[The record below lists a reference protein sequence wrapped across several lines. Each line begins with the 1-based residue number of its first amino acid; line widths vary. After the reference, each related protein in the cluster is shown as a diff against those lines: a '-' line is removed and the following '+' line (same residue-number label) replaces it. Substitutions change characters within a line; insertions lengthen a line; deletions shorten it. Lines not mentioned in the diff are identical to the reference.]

1 MNLSNTKKIM
11 TSITSKLSSI
21 MALLIV
27 SLIVAVIIPEAF
39 LTSSNMV
46 NIVRQMSTNG
56 ILTIGMTIVL
66 ISGGIDLSVGS
77 VLAVSGVISC
87 GLVSDGVNVWVAVLL
102 ALLTGPVFG
111 VFNGFF
117 VAKLN
122 IPPFIVTLASMQI
135 GRGIA
140 YVYSSGLPI
149 RSSNEIYNLIGN
161 GYLSFGLFEVPIPII
176 ILILV
181 VIISYLLLHKTKFGN
196 YVFAVGGNSEAA
208 RYSGISVVK
217 TKFLCYV
224 YSGTLSALVGIILA
238 SRMYSGQPTA
248 GEGYEMDAV
257 AAAVLGG
264 TSFSGGVGNIIGVLF
279 GALTIGVINNALNL
293 LNIPFYFQNIVKG
306 SVILI
311 AVLLDTLKKRGKDK

>member
-1 MNLSNTKKIM
+1 MNLSNTKKIVA
-11 TSITSKLSSI
+11 SITSKLSSI

-39 LTSSNMV
+39 LTSSNMI

-87 GLVSDGVNVWVAVLL
+87 GLVADGVNVWVAVIL

-111 VFNGFF
+111 IFNGFF

-149 RSSNEIYNLIGN
+149 RSSNETYNLIGN

-176 ILILV
+176 ILIIV
-181 VIISYLLLHKTKFGN
+181 VVISYLLLHKTKFGN

-208 RYSGISVVK
+208 RYSGISVAK
-217 TKFLCYV
+217 TTFLCYV

-293 LNIPFYFQNIVKG
+293 LNIPFYFQDIVKG

-311 AVLLDTLKKRGKDK
+311 AVLLDTLKKRGKGK

>member
-1 MNLSNTKKIM
+1 MNLSKTKKAV
-11 TSITSKLSSI
+11 SIVTDKLSSI

-27 SLIVAVIIPEAF
+27 VAIVAISIPDAF
-39 LTSSNMV
+39 LTSSNMI
-46 NIVRQMSTNG
+46 NIVRQMSVNG
-56 ILTIGMTIVL
+56 IITIGMTIVM

-87 GLVSDGVNVWVAVLL
+87 GLVSEGVNVWIAILVAIVI
-102 ALLTGPVFG
+102 GPVFG
-111 VFNGFF
+111 IFNGFF
-117 VAKLN
+117 VAKLD

-140 YVYSSGLPI
+140 YVYSKGLPI
-149 RSSNEIYNLIGN
+149 RSSNDAYNLIGN
-161 GYLSFGLFEVPIPII
+161 GYLSFGLFEVPIPIVLLMI
-176 ILILV
+176 IV
-181 VIISYLLLHKTKFGN
+181 VISYLILHKTKFGN

-208 RYSGISVVK
+208 KYAGINV
-217 TKFLCYV
+217 TKIKFMCYV
-224 YSGTLSALVGIILA
+224 YSGLLSAIVGIILA

-264 TSFSGGVGNIIGVLF
+264 TSFSGGAGSIIGVLF

-311 AVLLDTLKKRGKDK
+311 AVLMDTLKKRGK